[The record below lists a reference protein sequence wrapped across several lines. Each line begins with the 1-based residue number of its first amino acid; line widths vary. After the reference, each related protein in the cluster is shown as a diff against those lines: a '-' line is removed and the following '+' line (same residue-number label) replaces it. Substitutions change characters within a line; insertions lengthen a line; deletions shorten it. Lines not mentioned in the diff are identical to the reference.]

1 MEGKYLY
8 KDTRYV
14 ELKNLGREEGL
25 NNEINERFSRLEKW
39 KVRKIWILEK
49 RKRIFLYFLESFK
62 RLETTWKCLY
72 FQGETINLFSNSFLL
87 TRKLCI
93 SYLQYISFFFFF

>member
-1 MEGKYLY
+1 MKNLKVKNNIKWRMEGKYLY

-39 KVRKIWILEK
+39 KIKKI
-49 RKRIFLYFLESFK
+49 
-62 RLETTWKCLY
+62 
-72 FQGETINLFSNSFLL
+72 
-87 TRKLCI
+87 
-93 SYLQYISFFFFF
+93 

>member
-14 ELKNLGREEGL
+14 ELRNLGREEGL

-49 RKRIFLYFLESFK
+49 KK
-62 RLETTWKCLY
+62 
-72 FQGETINLFSNSFLL
+72 GFSYTF
-87 TRKLCI
+87 
-93 SYLQYISFFFFF
+93 